1 MKTLTRLDDI
11 AEPFNNAVVTVGN
24 FDGVHVGHQALFQK
38 AIEKANVLGGSAVV
52 LTFEPHPAH
61 VLKPNVLF
69 PLINTHAQKAELIWE
84 TGMDDL
90 VCVPFTREFAAIP
103 PDIFVKKVLCHT
115 IGMRTIVVG
124 PNHTFG
130 RKREGDI
137 ALLKEMGL
145 IHGFEVIVLDWVQY
159 STVGISSTAIRNLLT
174 QGKVEEAAELMGR
187 CYQLRG
193 KVIHG
198 RDRGGKLLGIPT
210 ANVAIGEQICP
221 EFGVYV
227 VTVGYNNGVYSGVAN
242 IGHCPTFENQ
252 GLSIEVHLFDFNQ
265 DIYDCS
271 IQVNFVQR
279 LRGETKFPTPG
290 ALVGQINQDIQNARN
305 TLSNRR

>member
-1 MKTLTRLDDI
+1 
-11 AEPFNNAVVTVGN
+11 
-24 FDGVHVGHQALFQK
+24 
-38 AIEKANVLGGSAVV
+38 
-52 LTFEPHPAH
+52 
-61 VLKPNVLF
+61 
-69 PLINTHAQKAELIWE
+69 
-84 TGMDDL
+84 
-90 VCVPFTREFAAIP
+90 
-103 PDIFVKKVLCHT
+103 
-115 IGMRTIVVG
+115 
-124 PNHTFG
+124 
-130 RKREGDI
+130 
-137 ALLKEMGL
+137 
-145 IHGFEVIVLDWVQY
+145 VLDWVQY